1 MMPRPRHIVRLSFE
15 RSESPVARFACHLPP
30 GDGGW
35 RRLLI
40 LIHTTTYPLERHCCY
55 MRHPAESEPYT
66 FSRMEFNSSAPG
78 IRVGP
83 WPGWR
88 RIPALPGITI
98 AWDGGDAKA
107 EVHFWG
113 DEFECKHIRAMVWI
127 PPECKGVV
135 QCAVEDDR
143 LEPAFLD
150 LFEDDPVS
158 AQPRPVHLR
167 PELLGVHPRLLI
179 TPDRIA
185 ELTANASTTHKTG
198 WTALCALVDGPRL
211 PPEVTPESKTLPG
224 PERLRPEDRAMISA
238 LIAIVDPSPRR
249 VEQALEAYRAFVR
262 EARRPDYAPL
272 TIDTQSGEILF
283 VLVLC
288 FDWLH
293 NRFSETEREELR
305 EWLWGLASR
314 VRSFLP
320 AGRRDF
326 AQAHYLGCALGL
338 LAFSFVFWESHPDSR
353 KWAGEF
359 RGALDTILGL
369 LPDDGFHPHGANLW
383 IYEYG
388 FLLRWVELFR
398 VCAGEDLW
406 SAPHWRQASAF
417 RAATLSSDGRFGIT
431 FGDPQYRVG
440 GDSWCHYLIAA
451 RTLSPEAQRTGDL
464 LIDGPHAGVDFR
476 HVPPRRRVYEFLF
489 REPRINAE
497 SGVPDEKQVPGV
509 RVFADGG
516 QVFARGTGQAGS
528 LVTFRAGPPL
538 GTRRYSSGERGAYGH
553 ADPCNGSFLWFRHNS
568 LCVSA
573 PGPTYRRDSAN
584 HNVITFGGKGQ
595 VGDGTVWLPDFFPPE
610 FLCPTPTVSVHDRS
624 VSLDVD
630 AACSYLPFLRVKE
643 CRRALWMDPD
653 AAIVGVDT
661 IECEDPTD
669 IEWNLHSRGEFVPSD
684 SGDIA
689 AWRVHCADESLSLH
703 LISPV
708 TGKTSTGWTPFV
720 PAYPHDGTRD
730 HFFRWTVHGTRARF
744 VWSLVAG
751 SASARGEVSGDENTF
766 TIRMPGG
773 LQLRFDG
780 GRLLPEGGRC

>member
-1 MMPRPRHIVRLSFE
+1 M
-15 RSESPVARFACHLPP
+15 
-30 GDGGW
+30 
-35 RRLLI
+35 LI

-66 FSRMEFNSSAPG
+66 FSRMEFSLSAPG

-88 RIPALPGITI
+88 SIPAFPGITI
-98 AWDGGDAKA
+98 AWDGGEAGA

-113 DEFECKHIRAMVWI
+113 DEFECKHIRAMAWI
-127 PPECKGVV
+127 PPECGGVV

-143 LEPAFLD
+143 LEPAYLD
-150 LFEDDPVS
+150 LFEDEAVS
-158 AQPRPVHLR
+158 AQPEPVNLR
-167 PELLGVHPRLLI
+167 PELLGLHPRLLI

-198 WTALCALVDGPRL
+198 WTGLCALVDGPPL
-211 PPEVTPESKTLPG
+211 PVEVTPESKTLPG

-249 VEQALEAYRAFVR
+249 VEQALEAYRAFVQ

-293 NRFSETEREELR
+293 DRFSETEREELR
-305 EWLWGLASR
+305 EWLRGLASR
-314 VRSFLP
+314 VRAFLP
-320 AGRRDF
+320 ARRRDF

-338 LAFSFVFWESHPDSR
+338 IAFSFVFWESHPDSR

-359 RGALDTILGL
+359 RGALDTILGM

-406 SAPHWRQASAF
+406 SSPHWRQASAF
-417 RAATLSSDGRFGIT
+417 RAAALSSDGRFGIT

-489 REPRINAE
+489 REPRINAG
-497 SGVPDEKQVPGV
+497 SGVPDEKQGLDEKQSPDV
-509 RVFADGG
+509 RVFGDGG
-516 QVFARGTGQAGS
+516 QVFARGTGEAGS
-528 LVTFRAGPPL
+528 LFTFRAGPPL

-553 ADPCNGSFLWFRHNS
+553 ADPCNGSFLWFRHSS

-584 HNVITFGGKGQ
+584 HNVITFGGRGQ

-610 FLCPTPTVSVHDRS
+610 YLCPTPAVSVHGRS
-624 VSLDVD
+624 LSLDVD

-643 CRRALWMDPD
+643 CRRALWVDPD
-653 AAIVGVDT
+653 SAIVGVDT
-661 IECEDPTD
+661 IECENPTD

-689 AWRVHCADESLSLH
+689 AWRVRCADESLSLH
-703 LISPV
+703 LIRPV
-708 TGKTSTGWTPFV
+708 TGKTSAGWTPFV

-730 HFFRWTVHGTRARF
+730 HFFRWTVHGTGARF
-744 VWSLVAG
+744 IWALVAG
-751 SASARGEVSGDENTF
+751 SASARPEISGDGSTF

-773 LQLRFDG
+773 FQLRFDG
-780 GRLLPEGGRC
+780 GRLFPGGGRC